1 MEMDYDEIRRIYR
14 LEKSTSRLVEVESD
28 FYDSVNEF
36 ICEEKEEYIKS
47 LKDFSI
53 AKARDFTN
61 LKKMVDEIF
70 SLREKKILNKALT
83 TSRTGETSEQN
94 MCKQEKKTYNDML
107 KILEKHRGFLS
118 DIFESDN
125 KKSKKKTKPTE
136 TKVEILKQIPSF
148 VGSDMKE
155 YGPFSKGQKVTLP
168 EKVALLLKSR
178 KLVQILD

>member
-1 MEMDYDEIRRIYR
+1 LDIDYDEIRRIYR
-14 LEKSTSRLVEVESD
+14 LEKSTSRLVEVEQD
-28 FYDSVNEF
+28 FYDSMNEF
-36 ICEEKEEYIKS
+36 ICKEKEEYIKS

-53 AKARDFTN
+53 TKARDFTN

-70 SLREKKILNKALT
+70 SLREKKVLNKALT
-83 TSRTGETSEQN
+83 ASRSGETSELN
-94 MCKQEKKTYNDML
+94 MCKQEKKTYNEML

-118 DIFESDN
+118 DIFESNNN
-125 KKSKKKTKPTE
+125 KKQTPKTKPTE
-136 TKVEILKQIPSF
+136 TKVEVLKQIPSF

-178 KLVQILD
+178 KLVQDI

>member
-1 MEMDYDEIRRIYR
+1 MDYDEIRRIYR

-36 ICEEKEEYIKS
+36 ISEEKEEYIKS
-47 LKDFSI
+47 LTKDFSI
-53 AKARDFTN
+53 TKAKDFTN

-83 TSRTGETSEQN
+83 ASRTGETSEQN
-94 MCKQEKKTYNDML
+94 MCKQEKKTYNEML
-107 KILEKHRGFLS
+107 KILEKHRGFLR

-125 KKSKKKTKPTE
+125 KKSKKKTKSAE

-155 YGPFSKGQKVTLP
+155 YGPFSKGQKVSLP
-168 EKVALLLKSR
+168 DKVALLLKSR